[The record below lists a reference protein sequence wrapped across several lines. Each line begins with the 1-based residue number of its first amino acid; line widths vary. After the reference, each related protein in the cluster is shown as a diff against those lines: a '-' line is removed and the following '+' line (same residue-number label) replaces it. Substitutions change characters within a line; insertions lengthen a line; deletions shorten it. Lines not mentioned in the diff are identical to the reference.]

1 MSRHGNLE
9 TIDVSKDVIKLAG
22 YTFRHMGTL
31 NRVKKYQADGHFMT
45 KRNLQVN
52 SQARICKGAGGDLQM
67 FIDFS
72 DVPNNKI
79 KELKDKIKVWFR
91 FASSVLA
98 YDDKYG
104 TVLLYGNTLRQI

>member
-9 TIDVSKDVIKLAG
+9 IIDVSKDVIKIAG

-31 NRVKKYQADGHFMT
+31 NRVKKYQADGHFMA

-72 DVPNNKI
+72 DVPNNKM
-79 KELKDKIKVWFR
+79 KESKDKIKIWFR
-91 FASSVLA
+91 FASSVLV
-98 YDDKYG
+98 YDDRYG
-104 TVLLYGNTLRQI
+104 TVLLYGNTLRKI